1 MVPVRAPLVL
11 GNTTYCT
18 LPLPVPEAPGVTT
31 IHEALLPALHA
42 QSLVVETFTVPV
54 VPRTG
59 AFALVGEMEYEHET
73 GGGAGG
79 GGDGGG
85 GDGGGGDGGG
95 GDGGGGDG
103 GDGGLVLAAC
113 VTVNARPAM
122 VSVPVRAA
130 PVLLAAVNVTDPLPV
145 PVAPDVTVIHSTALV
160 AVHWHV
166 LPAETVTGVPA
177 PPAALMFWLVGEIV
191 ALHAGGGGGG
201 GGAGMLTA
209 DCVTVG
215 RWLATAIV
223 PLRAAPSLRATVKL
237 TVPVPVPVGDDVSAI
252 QPTST
257 VAVHRHSLAV
267 VMVSLPGPP
276 SEPTLW
282 LDGVTS

>member
-1 MVPVRAPLVL
+1 
-11 GNTTYCT
+11 
-18 LPLPVPEAPGVTT
+18 
-31 IHEALLPALHA
+31 
-42 QSLVVETFTVPV
+42 
-54 VPRTG
+54 
-59 AFALVGEMEYEHET
+59 
-73 GGGAGG
+73 
-79 GGDGGG
+79 
-85 GDGGGGDGGG
+85 
-95 GDGGGGDG
+95 
-103 GDGGLVLAAC
+103 VLAAC

-145 PVAPDVTVIHSTALV
+145 PVAPDVTVIHSAALV

-177 PPAALMFWLVGEIV
+177 PPGALMFWLVGEIV

-201 GGAGMLTA
+201 AGMVTP

-223 PLRAAPSLRATVKL
+223 PLRAAPSFRATVKL

-257 VAVHRHSLAV
+257 VAVHRHSLVV